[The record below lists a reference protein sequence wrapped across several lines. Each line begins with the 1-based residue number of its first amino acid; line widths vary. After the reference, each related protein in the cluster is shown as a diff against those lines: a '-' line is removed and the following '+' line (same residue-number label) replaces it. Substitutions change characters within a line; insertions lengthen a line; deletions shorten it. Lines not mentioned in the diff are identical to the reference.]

1 MAITTQMRTDV
12 TGLYVSLFGRAPE
25 SGGLGYWV
33 SQLDAGKTLAQV
45 AQDMYNVDAARVM
58 YPAFATNQEIVGKF
72 YSNVLG
78 RTADAD
84 GLAYWTG
91 KLNAGET
98 KGQLITE
105 MITAVKSYSGS
116 DTAALASQALFNNKV
131 TVGLFF
137 AVDFGSNDIPLAGT
151 ALSLVTADPASVAAA
166 QAAISGT
173 GGNGATFTLTNGTDV
188 ATASVFNAG
197 QVYTP
202 GGDDRI
208 NSLQDEDILTG
219 AGTSAVLNATLGN
232 ANDNG
237 GTIIT
242 PKLVNIPTINV
253 AFTDSAAGGGNGAVT
268 DLDVQDATG
277 LTTANITRVSQ
288 SVNAARIEN
297 IKQVLTTMSIAST
310 NANNA
315 GVVEFS
321 FAGSTLQG
329 ATTGTLNLSDVQIG
343 AVNIG
348 GNSSGVGASGVGNV
362 GGASNNTGYENLTIN
377 STGANNSIG
386 ALNLPMDTGTAGK
399 ITITGDKNLT
409 LAAVTNII
417 NAANN
422 TVESQNYAGGILQ
435 VGGRLASI
443 DASALTG
450 TLTLNIAAGTFTTG
464 KADTSGQTQDVS
476 ILGGAGDDTF
486 YLGDTIQAGDS
497 LNGGGGTDNLIVV
510 NGGNILSSSSI
521 VGKVEKLSVF
531 LNGAAPAPGA
541 QVSAIDFDKLPDV
554 ASVLVR
560 NISNNSAQA
569 IPANTPAAGTD
580 TFTLNNLTAGQAAAI
595 SIQHSNTGSNGITQS
610 IINANLKVASGTND
624 TVAVTIAE
632 GLNTDPRFNF
642 TLNAINT
649 TGVTANNVENITLID
664 ADSESNT
671 VALGGVAQHTGTIT
685 IGTAAGAGKV
695 GTFLNLDTTTV
706 GGNGGLYQ
714 YNVTGADD
722 SAVGGVVPPA
732 GVGRAQIIDLSGTA
746 TQDRIVAATIDAS
759 AETSNVIVRVSTN
772 AASVVGAQ
780 NIKMGA
786 GNDTVIFD
794 NLNDTRAGLTIS
806 DTVSGGA
813 GDDTL
818 VIDGNLTVPGAL
830 TLSAS
835 EWTNVSGFET
845 IRLVN
850 PGAGSTYAL
859 TLTDALITANNK
871 SGILAIVNDHDT
883 VNDTGRTTAAAA
895 AAAVATNLGGNDAW
909 NGAGQTEAAVVID
922 ARTLSA
928 NSKFSYNGE
937 EGISRTN
944 DRIIMSDANINGGT
958 VIDGG
963 AIDNLNDNRGIATA
977 TLPGNGVIANQGNAD
992 VIEVRNA
999 AVVSQGDLDNVSNIG
1014 TLQFTNDTS
1023 VTQLSTL
1030 QLSDTIV
1037 DRMVDSFQ
1045 ASVSRA
1051 AGAGQNVEVLNV
1063 TALDNL
1069 NVAAAT
1075 TGLTIEAGTLT
1086 DKSDLNVL
1094 LGRGL
1099 NTVATGGGQDRVV
1112 LLGNYVAGTYGVGVV
1127 ENGITI
1133 NSQATTTAVARVV
1146 TDNINLG
1153 GGIDNLVTYGAINLA
1168 GATLTGVE
1176 VITAN
1181 SALVL
1186 TATQF
1191 NALVAARALLSLSGP
1206 VITFEGNTTHQLT
1219 IVDDIVGANTI
1230 DLSKVQLNGG
1240 NLVYD
1245 ITSSSTAGGGGVN
1258 NMTSTGG
1265 AVPVDNSSTGDPSV
1279 GVVGTTPTNNA
1290 ANTTTTLA
1298 AGGTY
1303 TGTAGVN
1310 DIFASTTANL
1320 VGTTVTGTAA
1330 DTEQLNILDA
1340 AGAVSATVTNIDIV
1354 KLFDGTGN
1362 NLSFAGIIN
1371 GATNVISVIG
1381 GTGDDAVTLG
1391 AVGVAAGQTGA
1402 ASSVSLGNG
1411 NDTVNLEG
1419 IRTGTFDGGNGTDI
1433 LNLTNATNLAG
1444 ATLTSFETLTG
1455 NQTLSVTAAQ
1465 YAGFNTMTDSAA
1477 ITLTTAGAVTL
1488 QSGAPVLVL
1497 ANGTNTVGATA
1508 TANFNI
1514 TGGTGADTVS
1524 FGSALTANDTFAAG
1538 TGSDVVTLTGSGTGS
1553 ANITGVETIQLNFA
1567 SAGTFT
1573 TGAIA
1578 PGVASTITAAGSTA
1592 NVTLDASAY
1601 VATTSVTFVD
1611 GAGND
1616 AFTVGGGSD
1625 AQRALTTVTLSTGGA
1640 DTVTLANGAFNG
1652 TTTNSVTINNFGTTA
1667 GTNQDK
1673 IAGLGITT
1681 YQTVSAAAT
1690 GVTAANSL
1698 VEVHQAAGL
1707 ASAFD
1712 AGNAGVVESTLQSA
1726 LTTYGGADGTSFYAV
1741 VYGTGAQSGN
1751 AALYQVNVT
1760 TAATGITTA
1769 NVAVELVGVFNGVT
1783 ADSFVSSN
1791 FL

>member
-1 MAITTQMRTDV
+1 MRTDV

-45 AQDMYNVDAARVM
+45 AQEMYNVDAARVM
-58 YPAFATNQEIVGKF
+58 YPAFATNQEIVSKF

-91 KLNAGET
+91 KLNSGET

-131 TVGLFF
+131 TVGLYF
-137 AVDFGSNDIPLAGT
+137 AVDFGSNDIAKAAT
-151 ALSLVTADPASVAAA
+151 ALSLVTSDAASVAAA
-166 QAAISGT
+166 EAAIAGT
-173 GGNGATFTLTNGTDV
+173 GGNGASFTLTNGTDV
-188 ATASVFNAG
+188 ATATAFTAG
-197 QVYTP
+197 LVYTP

-219 AGTSAVLNATLGN
+219 ADSSSHLDATLGN
-232 ANDNG
+232 SNDNG
-237 GTIIT
+237 ATVIT
-242 PKLVNIPTINV
+242 PKLINIPTVNV
-253 AFTDSAAGGGNGAVT
+253 AFTGSGGGAVT

-277 LTTANITRVSQ
+277 LTTVNITRVSQ
-288 SVNAARIEN
+288 AVNVGRIEN
-297 IKQVLTTMSIAST
+297 IKQVLSTMSIANT

-321 FAGSTLQG
+321 FAGTTLQG

-343 AVNIG
+343 TVNIG

-362 GGASNNTGYENLTIN
+362 GATANNTGYENLTIN
-377 STGANNSIG
+377 STGSSNSIG
-386 ALNLPMDTGTAGK
+386 SLNLPMDTGTAGK
-399 ITITGDKNLT
+399 VTITGDKNLT

-435 VGGRLASI
+435 VGGRLSSI

-541 QVSAIDFDKLPDV
+541 QTLAIDFDKLPDV
-554 ASVLVR
+554 TNVLVR

-580 TFTLNNLTAGQAAAI
+580 TFTLNNLTAGQATGI

-624 TVAVTIAE
+624 TVAVTISE

-671 VALGGVAQHTGTIT
+671 VALGGVAQHTGTVT
-685 IGTAAGAGKV
+685 IGTAAGAGKA
-695 GTFLNLDTTTV
+695 GTFLNLDTTTT
-706 GGNGGLYQ
+706 GGNGGMYQ
-714 YNVTGADD
+714 YSVTGSDD
-722 SAVGGVVPPA
+722 AAVGGVVPPA

-746 TQDRIVAATIDAS
+746 TQDRIVAATVDAS
-759 AETSNVIVRVSTN
+759 AETSNIIVRVASN

-780 NIKMGA
+780 TIKMGA

-806 DTVSGGA
+806 DTVTGGA

-883 VNDTGRTTAAAA
+883 VNDTGRTTAASL
-895 AAAVATNLGGNDAW
+895 AAAVATNLGGNDNW

-928 NSKFSYNGE
+928 TSKFSYNGE
-937 EGISRTN
+937 EGTSRTN

-977 TLPGNGVIANQGNAD
+977 TLPGNGIIANQGNLD

-1023 VTQLSTL
+1023 VTQVSTL
-1030 QLSDTIV
+1030 QLNDTIV

-1045 ASVSRA
+1045 ASVSRG
-1051 AGAGQNVEVLNV
+1051 AGTGQNVEVLNV
-1063 TALDNL
+1063 SAFDNL

-1086 DKSDLNVL
+1086 DKSDLNVV

-1099 NTVATGGGQDRVV
+1099 NTVATGAGQDRVV
-1112 LLGNYVAGTYGVGVV
+1112 LLGNYVAGTYANTVV
-1127 ENGITI
+1127 ENGIAGTPTAVVI
-1133 NSQATTTAVARVV
+1133 NAQSTATAVARVA

-1153 GGIDNLVTYGAINLA
+1153 GGVDTLVTYGAINLA

-1176 VITAN
+1176 SISAN

-1186 TATQF
+1186 TASQY

-1219 IVDDIVGANTI
+1219 IIDDIAGANAI
-1230 DLSKVQLNGG
+1230 DLTKIQLNGG

-1245 ITSSSTAGGGGVN
+1245 ITSSSNATGGGVN
-1258 NMTSTGG
+1258 NMTSTG
-1265 AVPVDNSSTGDPSV
+1265 AVVDNSTTGDPSV

-1354 KLFDGTGN
+1354 KLFDGSGN

-1371 GATNVISVIG
+1371 GATNVVSVIG

-1419 IRTGTFDGGNGTDI
+1419 TRTGTFDGGLGTDI
-1433 LNLTNATNLAG
+1433 LNLTSATNLAG

-1592 NVTLDASAY
+1592 AVTLDASAY

-1616 AFTVGGGSD
+1616 SLTVGGGSD
-1625 AQRALTTVTLSTGGA
+1625 AQRALTTVSLATGGA

-1652 TTTNSVTINNFGTTA
+1652 TTTNSATINSFGTTA
-1667 GTNQDK
+1667 GANQDK

-1690 GVTAANSL
+1690 GVTAANSV

-1712 AGNAGVVESTLQSA
+1712 AGNGGVVEATLQSA